1 MEQGLINIEVSTT
14 MISFAICEA
23 QKDRLENFLKNSD
36 LEFLYLRRTDRN
48 VEDEDQSTWR
58 ITYSMRSSYNFR
70 DMLDNLQSQNWV
82 KEVNWKT
89 TRL

>member
-36 LEFLYLRRTDRN
+36 LEFLHLRRTDRN